1 MTLWVCGWRQ
11 GRGVYQSIC
20 CVNKKEAGTCAY
32 HISFVRRTV
41 TLFFRASVM
50 AGYSLVQST
59 RGDSYTL
66 DSYTL
71 EKVTIVAGFL
81 HDSPNTIH
89 LFHTNSSSSLS
100 NLITTCVS
108 SSTVA
113 SSNAKSKSNVLYKA
127 NKMGPNVL

>member
-1 MTLWVCGWRQ
+1 VQGVCLPWYDAAHQGLLTQFILWVCGWRQ

-71 EKVTIVAGFL
+71 EK
-81 HDSPNTIH
+81 SY
-89 LFHTNSSSSLS
+89 NSCWILTR
-100 NLITTCVS
+100 LT
-108 SSTVA
+108 
-113 SSNAKSKSNVLYKA
+113 
-127 NKMGPNVL
+127 